1 MTDEELVLRYQS
13 GDKTV
18 WEELYSR
25 YKPRVLKTARRFFLN
40 GGEPED
46 LAQEGMCGLVSAVS
60 GYKTGAGSFSA
71 YAGSCIRNRIVDA
84 VKKNNGAKHSALNN
98 FLPIIEVG
106 EEWLSTENPEDEV
119 IKREDKSEL
128 LLKMSK
134 ILSALEF
141 KAVVMYTEGM
151 TMAEIS
157 SALGKSMKSVDNALN
172 RAKNKLQKLITAEE

>member
-1 MTDEELVLRYQS
+1 M
-13 GDKTV
+13 
-18 WEELYSR
+18 
-25 YKPRVLKTARRFFLN
+25 
-40 GGEPED
+40 
-46 LAQEGMCGLVSAVS
+46 
-60 GYKTGAGSFSA
+60 
-71 YAGSCIRNRIVDA
+71 
-84 VKKNNGAKHSALNN
+84 
-98 FLPIIEVG
+98 PIIEVG